1 MYKNQAFKIALNHL
15 IVFVLK
21 TLKTKTILFNFVFY
35 TLLFYPFTPLSAQSI
50 TEDTLKINEVH
61 VSARRSIE
69 EVGIIKSKIDTSIV
83 KASESEN
90 LSELLSE
97 NTPIFVKSAGRGA
110 LATVS
115 FRGTSASH
123 TDVLWNGMT
132 IKSPMFGEVDFS
144 LIPMFFIDDVSLLHG
159 GASMQSSTGALGGAI
174 QIDNKPDWNNTFS
187 LRFKQD
193 FGSYSTFNDFLQF
206 SFGTK
211 KIQSKTRLFYSA
223 SENDFEYLS
232 RSNFGDNNA
241 TDPSAANL
249 IKNKNAS
256 YLQYGVLQE
265 VYFRFKERYV
275 ASFKYWG
282 QQTDRALPR
291 LNTYEGNENS
301 NLSNQKDLT
310 HRVLIQLERFGDQ
323 SKFQFTSGFILKDM
337 EYYMRNFI
345 PGNGYQNLIYS
356 KSHSASSYNKVQYSF
371 DGIKGA
377 KITAQYE
384 FNLHNVFSKD
394 TIKHYGYDKTS
405 LEHLFFA
412 SWHQKISSRWSS
424 TLIVRQN
431 FIGDKVIPI
440 TPYLGLDYLV
450 SEKYQVIAKASISR
464 NYRVPTLNDLYWQP
478 GGNEDLKPEK
488 GWSSDL
494 ALSSKFSYQKLD
506 IDYSAGLFYSDITD
520 WILWI
525 YSPLGYQS
533 PENMRRVESKGIEL
547 HLNLHFKIKK
557 VDFKFNTNY
566 AFTKSVNKDRN
577 PIWGDGAYNKQLI
590 YLPLH
595 SYNLFAQAKWKQYFF
610 NYQHNSYSTRYTTTN
625 NSENPR
631 DQLVPYFM
639 NKISLGRSFK
649 LKKYEFNL
657 SVKAYNLFDESY
669 RSILGRTMPGRN
681 YLLSASVKF

>member
-1 MYKNQAFKIALNHL
+1 MRLFHMVRKYNSILLGIAFYA
-15 IVFVLK
+15 
-21 TLKTKTILFNFVFY
+21 
-35 TLLFYPFTPLSAQSI
+35 LLFFPFGTIFSQNIS
-50 TEDTLKINEVH
+50 EDTLKINEVH

-69 EVGIIKSKIDTSIV
+69 EVGIIKSKIDTSII

-97 NTPIFVKSAGRGA
+97 NTPVFVKSAGRGA

-174 QIDNKPDWNNTFS
+174 QIDNKPDWNNQFS

-206 SFGTK
+206 NIGNK
-211 KIQSKTRLFYSA
+211 KIQSKTRLFYSF
-223 SENDFEYLS
+223 SENDFEYLNS
-232 RSNFGDNNA
+232 TKFGDNNA
-241 TDPSAANL
+241 ADLSAP
-249 IKNKNAS
+249 IKVKNKNAD
-256 YLQYGVLQE
+256 YLQYGLMQE
-265 VYFRFKERYV
+265 VYYRFKDRYV

-282 QQTDRALPR
+282 QKTDRALPR
-291 LNTYEGNENS
+291 LNTYEGNQYS
-301 NLSNQKDLT
+301 NISKQVDLT
-310 HRVLIQLERFGDQ
+310 HRAIAQIERFGDQ
-323 SKFQFTSGFILKDM
+323 SKFQLTSGFILKDM
-337 EYYMRNFI
+337 EYYMRNFVS
-345 PGNGYQNLIYS
+345 GSGYQNLIYS
-356 KSHSASSYNKVQYSF
+356 NSHSESLYNKIQYSY
-371 DGIKGA
+371 DGLKGA
-377 KITAQYE
+377 KITTQYE
-384 FNLHNVFSKD
+384 FNLHKVFSKD
-394 TIKHYGYDKTS
+394 TVLHYAYDKTN
-405 LEHLFFA
+405 LEHLLFA
-412 SWHQKISSRWSS
+412 SWQQKINKNWSS
-424 TLIVRQN
+424 TLIIRQN

-494 ALSSKFSYQKLD
+494 ALSSKFSYRKVD
-506 IDYSAGLFYSDITD
+506 IDYSAGLFYSNITD
-520 WILWI
+520 WILWV
-525 YSPLGYQS
+525 YSPLGFQS

-595 SYNLFAQAKWKQYFF
+595 SYNLFGQAKWKQYFF

-631 DQLVPYFM
+631 DVLVPYFM
-639 NKISLGRSFK
+639 NNIALGRSFK
-649 LKKYEFNL
+649 LKKYQIDL
-657 SVKAYNLFDESY
+657 SAKVYNLFNESY
-669 RSILGRTMPGRN
+669 RSILGRSMPGWN
-681 YLLSASVKF
+681 YLLSASIKF